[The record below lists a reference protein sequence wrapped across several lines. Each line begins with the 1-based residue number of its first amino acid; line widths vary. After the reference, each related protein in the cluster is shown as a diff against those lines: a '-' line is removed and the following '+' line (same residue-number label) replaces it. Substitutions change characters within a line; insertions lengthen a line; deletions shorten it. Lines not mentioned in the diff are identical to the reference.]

1 MSTAENV
8 KQQVLNYIRENIRDR
23 FPEVT
28 DSMLID
34 NGAIYYMNGNDG
46 TDFDFEMN
54 DRTCE
59 FMSFYKSSDL
69 EYL

>member
-1 MSTAENV
+1 MSTADRV

-34 NGAIYYMNGNDG
+34 NGTVFLY
-46 TDFDFEMN
+46 E
-54 DRTCE
+54 CQ
-59 FMSFYKSSDL
+59 
-69 EYL
+69 

>member
-8 KQQVLNYIRENIRDR
+8 KQQVLNYIQENIRDR

-46 TDFDFEMN
+46 TDFDFSMN

-59 FMSFYKSSDL
+59 FVNMH
-69 EYL
+69 

>member
-8 KQQVLNYIRENIRDR
+8 KQQVLNYIRENIRER

-46 TDFDFEMN
+46 TGFDFSMN

-59 FMSFYKSSDL
+59 FVNMH
-69 EYL
+69 